1 MVTRGKEV
9 GEMGRCSSNG
19 TNVDCRRTNKCRD
32 LTYSMMTV
40 INNTVLHTGNVME
53 ILIGLVVVIILL
65 YVYQFTVLCT
75 SNIHNFKIKKV
86 IE

>member
-9 GEMGRCSSNG
+9 GEMGRCLSKG
-19 TNVDCRRTNKCRD
+19 TNVDCRRMNKCRD

-53 ILIGLVVVIILL
+53 ILIGLVVIILL
-65 YVYQFTVLCT
+65 YLYQFTMLCT